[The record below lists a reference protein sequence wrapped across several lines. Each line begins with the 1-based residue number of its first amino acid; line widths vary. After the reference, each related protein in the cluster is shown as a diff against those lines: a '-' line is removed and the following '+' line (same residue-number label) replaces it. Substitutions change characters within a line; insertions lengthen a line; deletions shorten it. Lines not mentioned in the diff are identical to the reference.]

1 MVTSY
6 TSQLVAE
13 RKPGAESSEEE
24 VVPGWEDLGQIDGR
38 PACFDSG
45 ASPTGELIDSQIVT
59 CPSFEDLAKR
69 PEDSPSVTLGAWGQV
84 WQRTQEQKK

>member
-1 MVTSY
+1 M
-6 TSQLVAE
+6 
-13 RKPGAESSEEE
+13 
-24 VVPGWEDLGQIDGR
+24 
-38 PACFDSG
+38 
-45 ASPTGELIDSQIVT
+45 GELIDSQIVT